1 MQSNYTSTKSKHIIS
16 IALFL
21 QLPSVSSINWIK
33 MNSSSALTTEKRLK
47 DKVAI
52 ITGGASGI
60 GASTAKLFWE
70 NGAKVVIADIQDDL
84 GQQIVNNLNNHNI
97 VYFKCDISNEQ
108 NVSDL
113 IDYTISKYGT
123 LDIMYNNA
131 GVRDVSLGSILDST
145 EEGLD
150 RVIRT
155 NLYGSFYG
163 AKHASRVM
171 IPKKR
176 GCILFT
182 SSVCTSIAGIATH
195 PYTMSKYGV
204 LGLVKNLSAE
214 LKEFG
219 IRVNCISPSGV
230 FTGMSKKLEGVRG
243 VLRADDVA
251 QAALFLAS
259 DDAKFVNGHNLITD
273 GGSSVTSSSMRVAF
287 TSK

>member
-1 MQSNYTSTKSKHIIS
+1 MS
-16 IALFL
+16 
-21 QLPSVSSINWIK
+21 
-33 MNSSSALTTEKRLK
+33 NSSASSTVKRLK

-84 GQQIVNNLNNHNI
+84 GLQITKSLNNDNI
-97 VYFKCDISNEQ
+97 SYFHCDVSNEQ

-113 IDYTISKYGT
+113 IDYTVSKYGT

-131 GVRDVSLGSILDST
+131 GIRDGPIWSILSST
-145 EEGLD
+145 KEGVD
-150 RVIRT
+150 RVMQT
-155 NLYGSFYG
+155 NLYGPFYG

-171 IPKKR
+171 IPRKK

-204 LGLVKNLSAE
+204 LGLAKNLSAE

-230 FTGMSKKLEGVRG
+230 FTGMSKKLNGAKGILTV
-243 VLRADDVA
+243 DDVA
-251 QAALFLAS
+251 RAALFLAS
-259 DDAKFVNGHNLITD
+259 DDMKFLNGHDLVID
-273 GGSSVTSSSMRVAF
+273 GGSSVTNSTMRVAF
-287 TSK
+287 ASN